1 MAVITVSREIGS
13 GGDEAAREAAQQ
25 LGYAFVDKQFIEQ
38 VLGQYGFIEFD
49 QAYDSLPGFWE
60 KFDAQKEQRRT
71 DMTKL
76 LNQAILALAQRD
88 NVVILGRS
96 GYVVLHGLADVLN
109 VRMVAPEALRVAR
122 VAQQRGLSQ
131 AQAAAKVAQV
141 DRVRASFVEE
151 FYRDEPQD
159 APAFDL
165 LLNTGKIPI
174 ELAAEWIVAAARTLD
189 VADLSGESTV
199 ATVKVDSVMVS
210 AVAQEMADA
219 TA

>member
-122 VAQQRGLSQ
+122 VAQQRELSQ

-199 ATVKVDSVMVS
+199 ATVKVDRVMVS

-219 TA
+219 RA

>member
-122 VAQQRGLSQ
+122 VAQQRELSQ
-131 AQAAAKVAQV
+131 AEAAAKVAQV

-199 ATVKVDSVMVS
+199 ATVKVDRVMVS

-219 TA
+219 RA

>member
-13 GGDEAAREAAQQ
+13 GGDEAAREVAQQ
-25 LGYAFVDKQFIEQ
+25 LGYAFVDKHFIEQ
-38 VLGQYGFIEFD
+38 VLDQYGFIEFD
-49 QAYDSLPGFWE
+49 QAYDSLPSFWE
-60 KFDAQKEQRRT
+60 KFDAQKEQRRI
-71 DMTKL
+71 DMIKL

-131 AQAAAKVAQV
+131 AQAAAKVAQL
-141 DRVRASFVEE
+141 DRVRASFLEE
-151 FYRDEPQD
+151 FYRGERQD

-165 LLNTGKIPI
+165 LLNTSKIPI
-174 ELAAEWIVAAARTLD
+174 ELAVEWIAAAARALD
-189 VADLSGESTV
+189 AADLSGESTV
-199 ATVKVDSVMVS
+199 ATVKVDSVMAS